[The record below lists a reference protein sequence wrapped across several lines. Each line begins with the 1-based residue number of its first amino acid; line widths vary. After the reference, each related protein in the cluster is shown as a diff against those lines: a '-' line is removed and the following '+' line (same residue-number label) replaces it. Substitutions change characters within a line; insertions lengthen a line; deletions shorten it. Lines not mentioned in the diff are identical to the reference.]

1 MTADMTVLPSLDHLP
16 GRTGMR
22 QVVRAEWFKL
32 RSLRSTTWTLL
43 ATVLGSLG
51 VTVLATNSVQR
62 HGPSMGF
69 DPTNHSLTGLALGS
83 LTIGVLG
90 VLAIT
95 AEYSSSTIRS
105 TLAATPR
112 RPVLFGAKAI
122 VVGLVSL
129 VVGEVLTFA
138 CFAIGQGVL
147 SGRAPTASLSDPG
160 VLRALVLTGAYLALL
175 GLFGLGL
182 GVIIRHTAGAIAT
195 YVGVIFLIPIFL
207 QPLSSSGNP
216 GRFAPEQMLANSVAA
231 VVPQSG
237 QVTAPIA
244 CLLMV
249 AYCAVVLAAAMMLLR
264 ARDA

>member
-1 MTADMTVLPSLDHLP
+1 MTVLPSLDHLP
-16 GRTGMR
+16 GRTGIR

-43 ATVLGSLG
+43 ATVLGSLA
-51 VTVLATNSVQR
+51 VTVLATSSVQR
-62 HGPSMGF
+62 HGASMGF

-95 AEYSSSTIRS
+95 AEYSSGTIRS

-138 CFAIGQGVL
+138 CFAIGQGLL

-237 QVTAPIA
+237 QVSAPLG

-249 AYCAVVLAAAMMLLR
+249 AYCAVVLAVAMMLLR

>member
-1 MTADMTVLPSLDHLP
+1 MTVLPSLDHLP

-62 HGPSMGF
+62 HGPSVGF

-95 AEYSSSTIRS
+95 AEYSSGTIRS

-160 VLRALVLTGAYLALL
+160 VVRALVLTGAYLALL

>member
-1 MTADMTVLPSLDHLP
+1 MTVLPSLDHLP
-16 GRTGMR
+16 GRTGIR

-95 AEYSSSTIRS
+95 AEYSSGTIQS

-112 RPVLFGAKAI
+112 RPVLFGAKSI

-237 QVTAPIA
+237 QVTAPLA

>member
-1 MTADMTVLPSLDHLP
+1 MTVLPSLDHLP

-95 AEYSSSTIRS
+95 AEYSSGTIRS

-237 QVTAPIA
+237 QVSAPLA

-249 AYCAVVLAAAMMLLR
+249 AYCAVVLSAAMMLLR

>member
-1 MTADMTVLPSLDHLP
+1 MTVLPSLDHLP

-95 AEYSSSTIRS
+95 AEYSSGTIRS

-195 YVGVIFLIPIFL
+195 YVGVIFLVPIFL

-237 QVTAPIA
+237 QVSAPLA

>member
-1 MTADMTVLPSLDHLP
+1 MTALPPLDHLS
-16 GRTGMR
+16 GRTGIH

-43 ATVLGSLG
+43 ATVLGSLA
-51 VTVLATNSVQR
+51 VTVLATSSVQR
-62 HGPSMGF
+62 HGASMGF

-95 AEYSSSTIRS
+95 AEYSSGTIRS

-138 CFAIGQGVL
+138 CFAIGQGLL

-237 QVTAPIA
+237 QVTAPLA

-249 AYCAVVLAAAMMLLR
+249 AYCAVVLAAALTLLR